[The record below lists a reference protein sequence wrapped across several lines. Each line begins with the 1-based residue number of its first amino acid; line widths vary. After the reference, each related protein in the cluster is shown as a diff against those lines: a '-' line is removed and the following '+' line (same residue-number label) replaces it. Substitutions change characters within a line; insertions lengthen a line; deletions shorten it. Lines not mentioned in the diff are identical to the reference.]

1 MLRGFFSGSKEKVS
15 KVLYCLGVF
24 FAFCGFCCLSY
35 DPADL
40 MLQTEGG
47 SLIVVSI
54 LIIREGIKDR
64 KEKKNPSS

>member
-1 MLRGFFSGSKEKVS
+1 
-15 KVLYCLGVF
+15 
-24 FAFCGFCCLSY
+24 
-35 DPADL
+35 

-64 KEKKNPSS
+64 KENKNPSS